1 MKLHLSNDNRLNL
14 CSAYGEGYVE
24 INKIRHTRN
33 VILLPDRLIPDWTS
47 ASFATLTEADFVQ
60 LATLA
65 KEAELQVLLL
75 GTGPKL
81 RFPSPALM
89 RPLIEAN
96 IGLEVMDIAAACRT
110 YNILASED
118 RSVAA
123 ALLLA

>member
-1 MKLHLSNDNRLNL
+1 M
-14 CSAYGEGYVE
+14 E

-81 RFPSPALM
+81 RFPSPALDQ
-89 RPLIEAN
+89 PLIEAGV
-96 IGLEVMDIAAACRT
+96 GLEVMDIAAACRT
-110 YNILASED
+110 YDVLASE
-118 RSVAA
+118 AA
-123 ALLLA
+123 AWLRHCCWPEQ